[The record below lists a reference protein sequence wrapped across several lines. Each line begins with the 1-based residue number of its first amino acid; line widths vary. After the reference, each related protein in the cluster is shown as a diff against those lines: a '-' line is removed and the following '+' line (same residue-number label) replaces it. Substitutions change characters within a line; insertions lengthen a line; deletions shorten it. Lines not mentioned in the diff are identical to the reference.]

1 MGKNPPKWLPGER
14 VKETILLQRKS
25 VEQMKVDRLMRKDK
39 LHEQR
44 QKRKAKL
51 DAKRKKKMSTKKFI
65 TAQTLLKHA
74 ERKIHQGRR
83 FQKIGERADGRR
95 LEADPETLRASL
107 KDSKVVLIVRAKGKQ
122 IPPEVAAAFKAL
134 GLSKIYSARLLC
146 LTTRTDKLVKQ
157 LTPFSIVGHPDKAQ
171 LEALLR
177 TRGALYNEAD
187 HTRRVISGNLILEQT
202 LGDFN
207 VLCIEDLVEV
217 IHTRGE
223 GVEEVLRHVAP
234 FDFHPPRQLFF
245 ERHRSAHQKME
256 QVNEES
262 FTAYLAQ
269 QLKQTAKR
277 ARREE
282 KKTTA

>member
-1 MGKNPPKWLPGER
+1 
-14 VKETILLQRKS
+14 
-25 VEQMKVDRLMRKDK
+25 
-39 LHEQR
+39 
-44 QKRKAKL
+44 
-51 DAKRKKKMSTKKFI
+51 MSTKKFI